1 MTDASE
7 CPRCEGT
14 GLVKV
19 EGRDGRD
26 AYKRCTCYFQARR
39 DSVNFGVPKRF
50 ADRTLDNF
58 SAGRYRE
65 NRAAYNTLT
74 RALRSAQQFADGYP
88 VVDHKGLL
96 LHGGAIG
103 KMTHLAVGMLKIL
116 MARGFSCLFCGYP
129 ELLRNIQD
137 QRFAESGAE
146 DRGRNLDQHLRSVDV
161 LLVDSLGEHRRTPWV
176 VDAVSEVIK
185 HRYDHDKGLI
195 VTTSLPLAGILRQE
209 PAEVEQ
215 RAYRPM
221 QDSLA
226 DRIGQECAA
235 RLLEHC
241 AAIPMAEPA
250 PVPAKGRAAAGY
262 PVRSGTRATTP

>member
-19 EGRDGRD
+19 EARDGRD
-26 AYKRCTCYFQARR
+26 SYKRCTCYFQAQR

-50 ADRTLDNF
+50 ADKTLDNF

-96 LHGGAIG
+96 LHGGAVG
-103 KMTHLAVGMLKIL
+103 KMTHLAVGMLKAL
-116 MARGFSCLFCGYP
+116 MARGFSCLFYGYP

-146 DRGRNLDQHLRSVDV
+146 DRGRGLDQHLRSVDV
-161 LLVDSLGEHRRTPWV
+161 LLVDSLGEHRKTPWV

-185 HRYDHDKGLI
+185 YRYDHDKGLI
-195 VTTSLPLAGILRQE
+195 VTTTLPLAGVPRQD
-209 PAEVEQ
+209 PGEVAQ
-215 RAYRPM
+215 RAYNPM
-221 QDSLA
+221 QDTLA
-226 DRIGQECAA
+226 DRIGPECAA
-235 RLLEHC
+235 RLFEHC
-241 AAIPMAEPA
+241 TPIPMAEPP
-250 PVPAKGRAAAGY
+250 PVPAEGRAAAGY
-262 PVRSGTRATTP
+262 SPRSGTRATSP